1 MLFKGIICLNFGV
14 ELKENGK
21 SYCFNAK
28 TEKWHPPSKTEGLQ
42 LLRQST
48 TFLSMKLKNKI
59 IIIIFAGSICAA
71 VEFFGIKF
79 TRIFQPQADI
89 WCVKLQY
96 KLLMIGKN

>member
-1 MLFKGIICLNFGV
+1 MANLTASV
-14 ELKENGK
+14 QRLKNG
-21 SYCFNAK
+21 
-28 TEKWHPPSKTEGLQ
+28 TLLPKTEGLQ

-48 TFLSMKLKNKI
+48 KFLSMKLKNKI

-79 TRIFQPQADI
+79 TRVFQPQADI

>member
-1 MLFKGIICLNFGV
+1 MANLTASMQR
-14 ELKENGK
+14 LKNG
-21 SYCFNAK
+21 
-28 TEKWHPPSKTEGLQ
+28 TLLTKTEGLQ

-79 TRIFQPQADI
+79 TSLRQIFG
-89 WCVKLQY
+89 V
-96 KLLMIGKN
+96 